1 MIQIKLPR
9 IVSAMMAFLML
20 LLTAWTSPSAMAGSL
35 APPEY
40 SGVSDKTQSCPV
52 RELPKF
58 DDVQAPSGKAIWL
71 PKYNMT
77 ERGKAAE
84 SKLSILKKFKKL
96 FASKKHGAA
105 TRAAGGRGVE
115 YRLIDWEGKKYA
127 WVRINDL
134 EYRDVDYDF
143 ERAVNDMD
151 RQGAEGFAIDLR
163 NIRYANDFDKS
174 IYCSHVLLP
183 DGTLSDVNARVD
195 RDDIAQN
202 FRLFGNGMAVTTY
215 NYQTKERNTE
225 YYRRGREEGRKKPM
239 MFLSDRYTTQGAE
252 ILLAAVRENKRGK
265 IVGERTYGDGR
276 TAYYVRKK
284 DDRGDRIVRADAAE
298 FYDPSGKCIGSDYRR
313 CSKGIDPDFPVQG
326 TNNNSDF
333 GDPERDP
340 ALREAFVRLKEQS
353 TRNK

>member
-1 MIQIKLPR
+1 MIKTKLPR
-9 IVSAMMAFLML
+9 LVSMMMAFVMML
-20 LLTAWTSPSAMAGSL
+20 LTTCVSPSLAGSL
-35 APPEY
+35 AP
-40 SGVSDKTQSCPV
+40 SDLSCPAKT
-52 RELPKF
+52 LPNF
-58 DDVQAPSGKAIWL
+58 DDVQAPSGNTIWL
-71 PKYNMT
+71 PKYNIT

-84 SKLSILKKFKKL
+84 KSATLMQKIKRL
-96 FASKKHGAA
+96 FALKQKSA
-105 TRAAGGRGVE
+105 TKNAGGRGVE
-115 YRLIDWEGKKYA
+115 YKLIDWEGHKYA

-151 RQGAEGFAIDLR
+151 RQGAEGFAIDIR

-202 FRLFGNGMAVTTY
+202 FKLFGNGMAVTTY

-239 MFLSDRYTTQGAE
+239 MFLADRYTTQGAE

-298 FYDPSGKCIGSDYRR
+298 FYNPSGKCIGSDYRR
-313 CSKGIDPDFPVQG
+313 CSNGIDPDFPVQG
-326 TNNNSDF
+326 TNNTSEF
-333 GDPERDP
+333 GDTERDP
-340 ALREAFVRLKEQS
+340 ALREALTRLKEQS
-353 TRNK
+353 TRGK

>member
-1 MIQIKLPR
+1 MITTKLPR
-9 IVSAMMAFLML
+9 VVSMTMAFLML
-20 LLTAWTSPSAMAGSL
+20 LLTTLTSSATAGSL
-35 APPEY
+35 APPELY
-40 SGVSDKTQSCPV
+40 GTKNEAQTCPV

-58 DDVQAPSGKAIWL
+58 DDVQAPSGKSIWL

-77 ERGKAAE
+77 ERGKSLE
-84 SKLSILKKFKKL
+84 NKRSVLQRIKGL
-96 FASKKHGAA
+96 FAAKRKTA
-105 TRAAGGRGVE
+105 AAGGRGVE
-115 YRLIDWEGKKYA
+115 YKMIAWEGHNYG

-143 ERAVNDMD
+143 ERAVNDLD
-151 RQGAEGFAIDLR
+151 RQGAEGFAIDVR

-239 MFLSDRYTTQGAE
+239 LLIADRYTTQGAE
-252 ILLAAVRENKRGK
+252 IFVAAVRENKRAK

-298 FYDPSGKCIGSDYRR
+298 FYDPNNKCIGSDYRR
-313 CSKGIDPDFPVQG
+313 CSKGIDPDYPAVCG
-326 TNNNSDF
+326 SNDRY
-333 GDPERDP
+333 GDPDNDP
-340 ALREAFVRLKEQS
+340 PLREALTRMKEQPA
-353 TRNK
+353 KGK

>member
-9 IVSAMMAFLML
+9 YLSTMLASMML
-20 LLTAWTSPSAMAGSL
+20 LLTTVSPSATAGSL

-40 SGVSDKTQSCPV
+40 SGIKDQTQSCPV
-52 RELPKF
+52 RELPNF
-58 DDVQAPSGKAIWL
+58 GDVQAPSGKTIWL

-77 ERGKAAE
+77 EKGKAAA
-84 SKLSILKKFKKL
+84 STSSLLQRIKQL
-96 FASKKHGAA
+96 FGRKEKSAQK
-105 TRAAGGRGVE
+105 TAGGRGVD
-115 YRLIDWEGKKYA
+115 YRIIEWEGKKYG

-143 ERAVNDMD
+143 ERAVHDLD
-151 RQGAEGFAIDLR
+151 GQGAEGFAVDLR
-163 NIRYANDFDKS
+163 NIRYANDFDHS

-202 FRLFGNGMAVTTY
+202 FKLFGNGMAVTTY
-215 NYQTKERNTE
+215 NYKTKERNTE

-239 MFLSDRYTTQGAE
+239 MLIADRYTARGAE
-252 ILLAAVRENKRGK
+252 ILLAAVRENKRAK

-276 TAYYVRKK
+276 TDFYVRKK

-298 FYDPSGKCIGSDYRR
+298 FYNPAGKCIGSDYRR
-313 CSKGIDPDFPVQG
+313 CSNGIDPDFPA
-326 TNNNSDF
+326 TCSASDEY
-333 GDPERDP
+333 GNPDKDPP
-340 ALREAFVRLKEQS
+340 LREAFARLKEQA
-353 TRNK
+353 TKGK

>member
-1 MIQIKLPR
+1 MIKTKLPR
-9 IVSAMMAFLML
+9 LVSMTMAFVMM
-20 LLTAWTSPSAMAGSL
+20 LLTACVSPSLAGSL
-35 APPEY
+35 AP
-40 SGVSDKTQSCPV
+40 SDLSCPAKT
-52 RELPKF
+52 LPNF
-58 DDVQAPSGKAIWL
+58 DDVQAPSGNTIWL

-84 SKLSILKKFKKL
+84 KSATLIQKIKRL
-96 FASKKHGAA
+96 FAHQQKSA
-105 TRAAGGRGVE
+105 TKNAGGRGVE
-115 YRLIDWEGKKYA
+115 YKLIDWEGHKYA

-151 RQGAEGFAIDLR
+151 RQGAEGFAIDIR

-202 FRLFGNGMAVTTY
+202 FKLFGNGMAVTTY

-239 MFLSDRYTTQGAE
+239 MFLADRYTTQGAE
-252 ILLAAVRENKRGK
+252 IFLAAVRENKRGK

-298 FYDPSGKCIGSDYRR
+298 FYNPAGKCIGSDYRR
-313 CSKGIDPDFPVQG
+313 CSNGIDPDFPVQG
-326 TNNNSDF
+326 TNNTSEF
-333 GDPERDP
+333 GDTERDP
-340 ALREAFVRLKEQS
+340 ALREALTRLKEQS
-353 TRNK
+353 TRGK

>member
-1 MIQIKLPR
+1 MKNNQLSR
-9 IVSAMMAFLML
+9 FVSAMMAFVML
-20 LLTAWTSPSAMAGSL
+20 LMTAWVSPALAGSL
-35 APPEY
+35 AP
-40 SGVSDKTQSCPV
+40 SDLSCPV
-52 RELPKF
+52 RTLPNF
-58 DDVQAPSGKAIWL
+58 DDVQAPANDTIWL
-71 PKYNMT
+71 PKYNMSQ
-77 ERGKAAE
+77 RGKAGEGKFA
-84 SKLSILKKFKKL
+84 ILNRIKKL
-96 FASKKHGAA
+96 FAHKPRTA
-105 TRAAGGRGVE
+105 TKAAGGRGVE
-115 YRLIDWEGKKYA
+115 YRMIDWEGKKYA

-163 NIRYANDFDKS
+163 NIRYANDFDHS
-174 IYCSHVLLP
+174 IYCSHVVLP

-202 FRLFGNGMAVTTY
+202 FKLFGNGMAVTTY

-239 MFLSDRYTTQGAE
+239 MFLADRYTAQGAE
-252 ILLAAVRENKRGK
+252 ILLAAVRGLKRGK

-298 FYDPSGKCIGSDYRR
+298 FYDPNGKCIGSDYRR
-313 CSKGIDPDFPVQG
+313 CSKGIDPDFPVEG
-326 TNNNSDF
+326 TGSDEF
-333 GDPERDP
+333 GNPERDP
-340 ALREAFVRLKEQS
+340 QLREALTRLKEQS
-353 TRNK
+353 AKGK